1 MNGSFT
7 YTLMTQLRQA
17 RFEEDRLKQAGAEE
31 RRDRAL
37 RQGQASRNEEAQEA
51 ADREREAKQD
61 DRDGEQLAA
70 LSEEA
75 AELKRA
81 RIMNRCEPGY
91 ERKDGKL

>member
-1 MNGSFT
+1 MRGSYHAFV
-7 YTLMTQLRQA
+7 LRKSREAYEA
-17 RFEEDRLKQAGAEE
+17 RRLKEQAGVTA
-31 RRDRAL
+31 AL
-37 RQGQASRNEEAQEA
+37 E
-51 ADREREAKQD
+51 
-61 DRDGEQLAA
+61 A

>member
-1 MNGSFT
+1 MRGS
-7 YTLMTQLRQA
+7 YTSSIIRQIRLA
-17 RFEEDRLKQAGAEE
+17 RFEEDRRKQA
-31 RRDRAL
+31 
-37 RQGQASRNEEAQEA
+37 
-51 ADREREAKQD
+51 EAKQD
-61 DRDGEQLAA
+61 GLDGEQLAA